1 MQSLYNGLEK
11 VAHYKVESCDSLED
25 IAAVTHYTKDEL
37 VNLIQDIVDM
47 DQRDHSKEDE
57 YSEI

>member
-1 MQSLYNGLEK
+1 MQALYNGLGK

-47 DQRDHSKEDE
+47 DQKIS
-57 YSEI
+57 SEENK